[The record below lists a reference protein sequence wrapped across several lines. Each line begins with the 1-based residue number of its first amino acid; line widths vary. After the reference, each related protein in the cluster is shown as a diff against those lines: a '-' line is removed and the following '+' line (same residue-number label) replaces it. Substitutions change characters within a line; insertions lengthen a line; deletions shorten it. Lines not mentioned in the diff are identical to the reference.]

1 MKSSFFGGVFQKYNS
16 IVVGKWRNY
25 IVHSN
30 NPIYFKMKKQNIY
43 IYALDGKVIFP
54 YHEYRFTINTQLY
67 QRKSLLT

>member
-54 YHEYRFTINTQLY
+54 YH
-67 QRKSLLT
+67 